1 MRGLKNYTL
10 EILDNLEKNNITVD
24 EAVFQIH
31 QTEVEENT
39 EKKAKF
45 LKIKVIDGEEGKKIN
60 IPPIPLGLIS
70 GLTSLGLL
78 LGSKFS
84 YDEDL
89 KKIDRKDLKKIFDEL
104 KKHPPFKL
112 VDVLDESDGTVV
124 KIYTK

>member
-1 MRGLKNYTL
+1 
-10 EILDNLEKNNITVD
+10 
-24 EAVFQIH
+24 
-31 QTEVEENT
+31 
-39 EKKAKF
+39 
-45 LKIKVIDGEEGKKIN
+45 
-60 IPPIPLGLIS
+60 LIS

>member
-1 MRGLKNYTL
+1 MKIL
-10 EILDNLEKNNITVD
+10 EILDNLEKNIITAD
-24 EAVFQIH
+24 EAVVKILE
-31 QTEVEENT
+31 TDEEKVI
-39 EKKAKF
+39 EKNAKF
-45 LKIKVIDGEEGKKIN
+45 LKIKITDGEEGKKIN